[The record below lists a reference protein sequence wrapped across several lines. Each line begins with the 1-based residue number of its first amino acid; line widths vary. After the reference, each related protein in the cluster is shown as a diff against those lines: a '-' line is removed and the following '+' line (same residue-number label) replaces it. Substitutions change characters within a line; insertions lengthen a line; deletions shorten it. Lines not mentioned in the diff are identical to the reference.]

1 MFHYV
6 PSSFFFFSHNSQKLE
21 TIEEFIKKI
30 YTKEYFSAIKNKD
43 IIVLVGKWMK
53 LENIN
58 LNEVTQT
65 QKDKDGMYT
74 LISGKKP

>member
-43 IIVLVGKWMK
+43 IIVLVGK
-53 LENIN
+53 
-58 LNEVTQT
+58 
-65 QKDKDGMYT
+65 
-74 LISGKKP
+74 